1 MPERCVDVID
11 AIMSHRSIRKYRS
24 EPVNEE
30 DLVTIVRAAIRA
42 PTSWNLMPVSVIAV
56 TNEATKRKLAELV
69 GGQKHVAEAPVFL
82 VFAVDYA
89 KIFEAARSLGVE
101 PSEPGLGHLV
111 SASINAGIMAAW
123 ATLAAEKLGY
133 GVTMIAVYGNPCAIA
148 KELGLPR
155 GVVPILGL
163 TIGIPAESPEVRPRQ
178 PVESVFSR
186 ETYTPAP
193 GKRADGVISVYGDR
207 ARDIIERVV
216 GVNGY
221 FESVSS
227 NVRDCLREQGFRL

>member
-1 MPERCVDVID
+1 MPGSCVDVVD

-30 DLVTIVRAAIRA
+30 DLIIIVKAAIRA
-42 PTSWNLMPVSVIAV
+42 PTSWNLMPVSIIAV
-56 TNEATKRKLAELV
+56 TDDATKRKLAEHV
-69 GGQKHVAEAPVFL
+69 GGQQHVAEAPVFL

-89 KIFEAARSLGVE
+89 KVFEAAKSLGVE
-101 PSEPGLGHLV
+101 PSEPGLGHLL
-111 SASINAGIMAAW
+111 SAAINAGIMAAW
-123 ATLAAEKLGY
+123 ATLAAEKMGY
-133 GVTMIAVYGNPCAIA
+133 GATMIAVYGNPCAIA

-178 PVESVFSR
+178 PVGSVFSR

-193 GKRADGVISVYGDR
+193 SERADGVIRVYGDR
-207 ARDIIERVV
+207 ARAIMERVV

-227 NVRDCLREQGFRL
+227 RIRDCLREQGFKL